1 MNRHGKRMTHPRELR
16 KKNGKALLG
25 PGADA
30 AFSSLAAPE
39 IRQRVLLAHWVA
51 HSRDK
56 TQQYLGFPLGRIML
70 QRWMRS
76 KAGSRRIEAFGL
88 PRHIVHETLGE
99 PALTLHVNP
108 RELIR
113 MAIQAPRTQEKR
125 PSSLAFIWEGS
136 WDQRREDL
144 RVGTRYSL
152 ISDLDENRHQLEQTV
167 RFKKLMKRIEQGK
180 PWESYQQGVFLDTP
194 EKILEYLRIYLGFL
208 DEMARDGFDPRRGKD
223 ALGVVIS
230 REGRILKINRGLHRL
245 AMAQRLGLPS
255 VPVQVR
261 HVHRYWWDQV
271 TAGATGELA
280 LHRMQQ
286 ALRRCV
292 PETQAGPLDQDPDT
306 LLTEAFWP
314 APRVPLSV

>member
-1 MNRHGKRMTHPRELR
+1 MNSQGNRMSSQSRLRTAKGK
-16 KKNGKALLG
+16 GLLG
-25 PGADA
+25 PGADE
-30 AFSSLAAPE
+30 AFALLVAPE

-51 HSRDK
+51 RSRDT
-56 TQQYLGFPLGRIML
+56 TQQYLGFPLGRLML
-70 QRWMRS
+70 RRWMRS

-88 PRHIVHETLGE
+88 PRHIVLETLGE
-99 PALTLHVNP
+99 QALTLHVNP
-108 RELIR
+108 RALIR
-113 MAIQAPRTQEKR
+113 MAIQAPRNVEKR

-136 WDQRREDL
+136 WDRRREDL

-152 ISDLDENRHQLEQTV
+152 ISDLDENRHQLEQTA
-167 RFKKLMKRIEQGK
+167 RFKKLMARIEQGN

-194 EKILEYLRIYLGFL
+194 EKIIEYLRIYLGFL
-208 DEMARDGFDPRRGKD
+208 DEMAQDGFDLRRGKD

-261 HVHRYWWDQV
+261 HVHRLWWDRV

-286 ALRRCV
+286 ALHRCV
-292 PETQAGPLDQDPDT
+292 PETKPGPLDKDPDT
-306 LLTEAFWP
+306 GLKDDFWP
-314 APRVPLSV
+314 APRAGSSV